1 MARSPKNS
9 PSPSGFEE
17 APQASFE
24 GAPLS
29 GSVSDWVKQLEAEA
43 EASTVESQREIASKA
58 GKHRKKIEIEARK
71 HAEKVA
77 LEKTQ
82 KTARNTTATK
92 TSRGVSIGA
101 SSDPKTR
108 AAAGL
113 NPVAGLDVSLE
124 EAGALAKGGVTATVD
139 ALAKL
144 IESGNPLFKHG
155 EIWTPH
161 RPARP
166 EKSEGGIAI
175 RMVSDYAPAGD
186 QPTAIRDLVSG
197 IKDGERSQVLL
208 GVTGSGKTFTMAKVI
223 EETQRP
229 AVILAPNKTLAAQL
243 YSEFKNFFPDNAVEY
258 FVSYYDYYQ
267 PEAYVPRSDTYI
279 EKESSINEQIDRMRH
294 AATRAILERDDCIIV
309 ASVSCIYGIGSVET
323 YTAMTFQM
331 TVGDRLD
338 QRQLLADLVAQQYKR
353 QDINFTR
360 GSFRVRGDTIEIFPA
375 HLEDAAWRISM
386 FGDEIETITEFD
398 PLTGKKTG
406 DMKSVKIYAN
416 SHYVTPR
423 PTLNGAIK
431 AIKDELKQR
440 LAELEKA
447 GRLLEAQRLEQ
458 RTRYDV
464 EMLEATGSCAGIEN
478 YSRYL
483 TGRKPGEPPPTLFE
497 YIPDNALIFI
507 DESHVTIPQI
517 GGMYRGDF
525 RRKATLAEY
534 GFRLPSCMDNRPLRF
549 EEWDAMRPQTVAVSA
564 TPGGW
569 EMEQAG
575 GVFAEQVIRPTGLID
590 PPVEVR
596 SAKTQV
602 DDVLGEIRET
612 AQKGYRTL
620 VTVLTKRMAEDLT
633 EYLHEQGVRVRYM
646 HSDIDTLERIEII
659 RDLRLGAFDVLVG
672 INLLREGLDIPECGF
687 VAILDADKEGFLR
700 SETSLVQTIGRA
712 ARNVDGKVILYA
724 DQITGSMK
732 RAMDETS
739 RRREKQM
746 AYNQQHGIT
755 PESVKA
761 RISDILD
768 SVYERDHVRADI
780 SGVAGKGFADG
791 GHLVGANLQ
800 AHLNALEKQMRDAAA
815 DLDFEKAA
823 RLRDEIKRLKAVEL
837 AAMDDPLSRE
847 EAKAQESAKGAV
859 RTHLPLEGGGR
870 AERAGGGDDATN
882 HPTPDLRSDPP
893 PQGEGEPRISLSGRS
908 KTGRPEGRGSS
919 YFEKPSLDDMGPGTD
934 MAIPAG
940 KSSLRRNN
948 RADALGGEA
957 DQDSES
963 APQRTSYFRK
973 NSLDEMTVG
982 RTEKPVT
989 GRIPEKPA
997 GKTSPLPPVG
1007 RVGEGKPD
1015 DPRPIIRAKAGVGS
1029 YEDPADGKRK
1039 VRTKRKTGRPGR

>member
-1 MARSPKNS
+1 MHFVSLLYSFPLYFRYDSVHIPAMAQDPKTSAKN
-9 PSPSGFEE
+9 PPRKTTVPGGFEE
-17 APQASFE
+17 APQA
-24 GAPLS
+24 PLS
-29 GSVSDWVKQLEAEA
+29 GTPLSGNVSDWVKQLEADA
-43 EASTVESQREIASKA
+43 EASAFESQREVASKA
-58 GKHRKKIEIEARK
+58 GKHRKKVEIAAKSAAGRK
-71 HAEKVA
+71 PEGASEPMRGPRGAKAQGADSVSG
-77 LEKTQ
+77 
-82 KTARNTTATK
+82 R
-92 TSRGVSIGA
+92 TSRGTSMGGTT
-101 SSDPKTR
+101 DPKTR

-124 EAGALAKGGVTATVD
+124 DADKLSTSGVTATVE
-139 ALAKL
+139 ALSAL
-144 IESGNPLFKHG
+144 IESGNPLFKDG
-155 EIWTPH
+155 KLWTPH

-166 EKSEGGIAI
+166 PKSEGGIEI
-175 RMVSDYAPAGD
+175 RMVSDYEPAGD
-186 QPTAIRDLVSG
+186 QPTAIADLVEGLAS
-197 IKDGERSQVLL
+197 GERSQVLL

-223 EETQRP
+223 EATQRP

-267 PEAYVPRSDTYI
+267 PEAYVPRSDTFI

-294 AATRAILERDDCIIV
+294 SATRSLLERDDCIIV

-331 TVGDRLD
+331 SVGDTLD

-353 QDINFTR
+353 RDMDFQR

-386 FGDEIETITEFD
+386 FGDEIDAITEFD
-398 PLTGKKTG
+398 PLTGQKTG
-406 DMKSVKIYAN
+406 DLKSVKIYAN

-431 AIKDELKQR
+431 AIKEELKHR
-440 LAELEKA
+440 LAELEKG

-458 RTRYDV
+458 RTRYDI

-483 TGRKPGEPPPTLFE
+483 TGRNPGEPPPTLFE
-497 YIPDNALIFI
+497 YIPDNALLFI
-507 DESHVTIPQI
+507 DESHVSVSQI

-549 EEWDAMRPQTVAVSA
+549 EEWDAMRPDTVAVSA
-564 TPGGW
+564 TPGSW
-569 EMEQAG
+569 EMEQSG

-612 AQKGYRTL
+612 AAAGYRTL

-633 EYLHEQGVRVRYM
+633 EYLHEQGIRVRYM

-724 DQITGSMK
+724 DQITGSMQ

-746 AYNQQHGIT
+746 AFNEANGIT

-761 RISDILD
+761 KISDILD
-768 SVYERDHVRADI
+768 SVYEKDHVRADI

-791 GHLVGANLQ
+791 GHLVGNNLQ

-823 RLRDEIKRLKAVEL
+823 RLRDEIKRLKAAEL
-837 AAMDDPLSRE
+837 AAMDDPMARE
-847 EAKAQESAKGAV
+847 EAKAI
-859 RTHLPLEGGGR
+859 EGG
-870 AERAGGGDDATN
+870 
-882 HPTPDLRSDPP
+882 
-893 PQGEGEPRISLSGRS
+893 
-908 KTGRPEGRGSS
+908 TGRKKATAPNSGKASPSPSSSALSRGPTTIADDNSL
-919 YFEKPSLDDMGPGTD
+919 FQKPSLDDMGPGTD
-934 MAIPAG
+934 TERPLFRKPELDEMGRDVATPAG
-940 KSSLRRNN
+940 RKDAESQSL
-948 RADALGGEA
+948 
-957 DQDSES
+957 
-963 APQRTSYFRK
+963 FRK

-982 RTEKPVT
+982 RTEKPVI
-989 GRIPEKPA
+989 GKVPDKP
-997 GKTSPLPPVG
+997 L
-1007 RVGEGKPD
+1007 
-1015 DPRPIIRAKAGVGS
+1015 IRAKPGVGS
-1029 YEDPADGKRK
+1029 YEDPVDEKRQK
-1039 VRTKRKTGRPGR
+1039 GRTKGKTGRPGK